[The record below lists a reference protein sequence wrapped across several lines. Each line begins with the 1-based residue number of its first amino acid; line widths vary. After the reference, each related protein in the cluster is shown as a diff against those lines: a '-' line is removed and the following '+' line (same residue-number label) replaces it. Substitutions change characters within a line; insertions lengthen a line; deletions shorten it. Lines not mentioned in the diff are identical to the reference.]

1 MDLRA
6 QAMTKIFKH
15 RLQVFAAYEQPL
27 CLFAIRCA
35 EQMTIA
41 YIPGVVHPVTAFC
54 YFFLYE
60 FEMFQIVRELV
71 ELGDQQLGDIR
82 SFLSRQI
89 TAVQEANK
97 VIYVSPD
104 DKSVHWTPK
113 IHFPTSLPLCSQ
125 TGR

>member
-1 MDLRA
+1 MIASVYQVSSGTGINYSTLRMDLRA

-60 FEMFQIVRELV
+60 FEMFQIVRVSNSAISSLV
-71 ELGDQQLGDIR
+71 I
-82 SFLSRQI
+82 
-89 TAVQEANK
+89 
-97 VIYVSPD
+97 
-104 DKSVHWTPK
+104 SVR
-113 IHFPTSLPLCSQ
+113 FSVVRSLPF
-125 TGR
+125 RRPIK